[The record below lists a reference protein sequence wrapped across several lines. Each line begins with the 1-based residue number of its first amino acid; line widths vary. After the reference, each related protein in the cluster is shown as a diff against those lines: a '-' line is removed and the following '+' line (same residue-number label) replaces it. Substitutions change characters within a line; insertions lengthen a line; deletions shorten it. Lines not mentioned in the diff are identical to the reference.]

1 MDAVEAH
8 TAGVD
13 DDDTAACFD
22 LGGIGHGAKPGDD
35 AAGEQRCT
43 VETDICGNQDDLGL
57 FDNDGLGEGSRSQA
71 LMDGDATPGA
81 LPALRI
87 EREGRFTHVRFV
99 SLTEVAATTGS
110 EQRDDDVIAGRNR
123 CNSWADFFDDASSL
137 MSIHGRQCAAPGS
150 LKVMDIAV
158 TDGARKESDLDLSR
172 MGRIDFDL
180 LDDQGFPELVADGRL
195 HDDASFPGPEWLL
208 GAGAGD
214 AARRRGII
222 FQSSLFD
229 FIAAYHAK
237 AEFTFFDSTKRSLDL
252 L

>member
-1 MDAVEAH
+1 
-8 TAGVD
+8 
-13 DDDTAACFD
+13 
-22 LGGIGHGAKPGDD
+22 
-35 AAGEQRCT
+35 
-43 VETDICGNQDDLGL
+43 
-57 FDNDGLGEGSRSQA
+57 
-71 LMDGDATPGA
+71 
-81 LPALRI
+81 
-87 EREGRFTHVRFV
+87 
-99 SLTEVAATTGS
+99 
-110 EQRDDDVIAGRNR
+110 
-123 CNSWADFFDDASSL
+123 
-137 MSIHGRQCAAPGS
+137 
-150 LKVMDIAV
+150 MDIAV